1 MVIRAKINESL
12 ERRFRELAMKKFGYS
27 KGALKKAA
35 EEAILKWIST
45 VELEDIKFEEDP
57 VEAIEGLLSGTNMN
71 SVDLQHKIKELWML
85 KVVEN
90 LPD

>member
-12 ERRFRELAMKKFGYS
+12 EWRFRELAMKKFGYS

-45 VELEDIKFEEDP
+45 VELEEIKFEEDP
-57 VEAIEGLLSGTNMN
+57 VEEEAEEWIIN
-71 SVDLQHKIKELWML
+71 
-85 KVVEN
+85 
-90 LPD
+90 

>member
-1 MVIRAKINESL
+1 
-12 ERRFRELAMKKFGYS
+12 MKRFGYS

-45 VELEDIKFEEDP
+45 VELEEIKFEEDL